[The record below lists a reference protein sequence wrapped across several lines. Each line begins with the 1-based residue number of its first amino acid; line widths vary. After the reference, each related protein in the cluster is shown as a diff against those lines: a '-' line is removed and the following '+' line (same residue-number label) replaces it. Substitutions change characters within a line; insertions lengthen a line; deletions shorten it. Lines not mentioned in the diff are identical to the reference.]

1 MYHRYRVQYRHPRT
15 GVCGLSIM
23 FSDDE
28 ITEEVARLESL
39 GYIVTKVLRPIGA
52 LPELPAAYRSTPPPN

>member
-15 GVCGLSIM
+15 GVSGLSIM

-28 ITEEVARLESL
+28 VTEEIARLASL
-39 GYIVTKVLRPIGA
+39 GYVVTKVLRPIGA
-52 LPELPAAYRSTPPPN
+52 LPELFATYRSASPER